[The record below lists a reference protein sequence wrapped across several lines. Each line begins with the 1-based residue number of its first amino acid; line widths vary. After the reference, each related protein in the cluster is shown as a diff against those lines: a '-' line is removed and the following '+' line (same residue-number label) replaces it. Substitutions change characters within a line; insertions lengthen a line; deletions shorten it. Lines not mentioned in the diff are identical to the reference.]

1 MTSQT
6 LIADT
11 FQPRKVQHKQL
22 SYHQGKPQLSFMYW
36 ACFSSWPTSKERAI
50 KRHLS
55 RAWEL
60 LGSRLL
66 DVLSVQPRKEGLLWI
81 FSKRVLSFGE
91 NLGSL
96 SLWREPIGCI
106 GEYWV
111 FGHHVGDWERITVR
125 FRKVNN
131 DYRIYS
137 IHLSTHGIDVTNKFG
152 GEFLW
157 QDGQFKKRDQTIAMY
172 GGTHAVIYSSEG
184 SHRM

>member
-137 IHLSTHGIDVTNKFG
+137 IHLSRPMASTLQTSSVENFSGKMVSLRSEI
-152 GEFLW
+152 
-157 QDGQFKKRDQTIAMY
+157 KR
-172 GGTHAVIYSSEG
+172 
-184 SHRM
+184 